1 MRACLSRE
9 RGGDFSF
16 SLNQSDRCIFPNLQA
31 PACAGRAM
39 QPNPEFVA
47 LPIVSRAARRTAY
60 FGHRPVRRLRYSIN
74 IATFAGLQRPRGEPN

>member
-1 MRACLSRE
+1 V
-9 RGGDFSF
+9 
-16 SLNQSDRCIFPNLQA
+16 IFRFRSNNLIA
-31 PACAGRAM
+31 AFPASSGTRRAGRAM